1 MGPSRYEPVER
12 IKFLLESID
21 YSISFVLGIISK
33 KYICNKNFIKSLV
46 EEYGRN
52 IVYINGVT
60 SNDEACN
67 VFRLKH
73 YLHYI

>member
-33 KYICNKNFIKSLV
+33 KIFVARISL
-46 EEYGRN
+46 N
-52 IVYINGVT
+52 
-60 SNDEACN
+60 
-67 VFRLKH
+67 H
-73 YLHYI
+73 